1 MNADERERQQI
12 RDAMGRLLAGQ
23 PIRSD
28 GKLTIKSL
36 AAEAGLK
43 RGKLTHKHTDLQTE
57 FRDRILVHGATP
69 DALQALT
76 AENADLKRRLSRAR
90 ADRKRVL
97 DRARLYV
104 RKMYVLEI
112 DNAQLEARLREF
124 EPRLSL
130 IDPRTTRP
138 PGR

>member
-1 MNADERERQQI
+1 MNADERERLQI

-57 FRDRILVHGATP
+57 FRDTILVHGATP

-76 AENADLKRRLSRAR
+76 DENADLKRRLSRAR

-112 DNAQLEARLREF
+112 ENAQLRDRLRES

-130 IDPRTTRP
+130 IDPRIVP
-138 PGR
+138 PRGA